1 MELFTLWQQYPWI
14 FGHVLCVLRYV
25 LPEATT
31 YASILTIVAF
41 TAERYIAICHPMRT
55 QSKSKFARAT
65 RVIGI
70 IWLVSFCASIPWG
83 IPARVRHHFNLIQ
96 LH

>member
-1 MELFTLWQQYPWI
+1 MELFALWQQYPWI
-14 FGHVLCVLRYV
+14 FGRVLCVLRYM

-41 TAERYIAICHPMRT
+41 TTERYIAICHPMRG

-65 RVIGI
+65 RVICI
-70 IWLVSFCASIPWG
+70 IWLLSLLASIPWG
-83 IPARVRHHFNLIQ
+83 IPAKV
-96 LH
+96 